1 MSLHWSMSVVFCV
14 ITALFV
20 YFIIRAKFQLALH
33 DHAELKVSNEKLNQE
48 LENVSSELKVA
59 DSHRIKAQT
68 QADRIP
74 SLESKLHDLHQELIQ
89 SKSHSAELDAKLAS
103 EKIQSE
109 EKLTLLSS
117 AQTQM
122 KTEFENLAQQ
132 ILETKS
138 KKFTEQNKDNLSV
151 LLNPLKEQL
160 QGFRKRVDDI
170 YEKDSSGRT
179 KLIHEIEQ
187 LKNLNIKISEDAMNL
202 TNALRGENKTQ
213 GNWGEM
219 VLEKLLEQSG
229 LRKGHEYE
237 VQGTFRNDEGKMLRP
252 DVILRLPEGKDIII
266 DSKVSLTA
274 HDEYINAVDAH
285 EQEQALKRLVLSI
298 RSHIKELRSKNYDHI
313 KELSTLDYVFMFVP
327 IDGVY
332 TTALEAD
339 PTLYQEMMDN
349 HIMVVTP
356 STLMLALKMI
366 YNIWRHEHQND
377 NALEIARKAGDLYDK
392 FVSFAESLTE
402 VGARLDQAQKAY
414 GTARNRLCEGN
425 GNLVTR
431 TEQLKKLGAKAKKSI
446 PDALLTGSDSEK
458 LVKKETVINDSLSK

>member
-1 MSLHWSMSVVFCV
+1 MTLYWSMSVVFCV
-14 ITALFV
+14 ITAVFV
-20 YFIIRAKFQLALH
+20 YFIVRAKFQLSLH
-33 DHAELKVSNEKLNQE
+33 DYAELKVLNEKLNKT
-48 LENVSSELKVA
+48 LENVNSELKEA
-59 DSHRIKAQT
+59 DSQRIKAQT

-74 SLESKLHDLHQELIQ
+74 SLESQLQHLQQELIQ

-138 KKFTEQNKDNLSV
+138 KKFTKQNKDNLSA

-160 QGFRKRVDDI
+160 QGFRKRVDDV

-274 HDEYINAVDAH
+274 HDEYINAVDSH

-313 KELSTLDYVFMFVP
+313 QELSTLDYVFMFVP

-446 PDALLTGSDSEK
+446 PDALVTSSDSDK
-458 LVKKETVINDSLSK
+458 LVKKEPVINDSLSK

>member
-1 MSLHWSMSVVFCV
+1 MENAILLLSVI
-14 ITALFV
+14 ITAGVV
-20 YFIIRAKFQLALH
+20 YFLMRQVNSSCQI
-33 DHAELKVSNEKLNQE
+33 NEKVLKQKCEDAQICLNEAQEQLKASELARTKAETISERIPVLELQLKEYQDHLIKTKSQNSE
-48 LENVSSELKVA
+48 LEAN
-59 DSHRIKAQT
+59 
-68 QADRIP
+68 
-74 SLESKLHDLHQELIQ
+74 LI
-89 SKSHSAELDAKLAS
+89 S
-103 EKIQSE
+103 EKKQSD
-109 EKLTLLSS
+109 EKISLLNDITKQS
-117 AQTQM
+117 

-138 KKFTEQNKDNLSV
+138 KKFTEQNKDNLTS
-151 LLNPLKEQL
+151 LLDPLKNQL
-160 QGFRKRVDDI
+160 DGFRKRIDDV
-170 YEKDSSGRT
+170 YEKDSNGRT
-179 KLIHEIEQ
+179 KLFHEIEQ
-187 LKNLNIKISEDAMNL
+187 LKNTNQKISEDAMNL

-229 LRKGHEYE
+229 LRKGHEYQ
-237 VQGTFRNDEGKMLRP
+237 VQGTFRSDQGKMLRP

-274 HDEYINAVDAH
+274 HDEYINASDN
-285 EQEQALKRLVLSI
+285 QEQDKALKRLVISI

-313 KELSTLDYVFMFVP
+313 PELSTLDYVFMFVP

-392 FVSFAESLTE
+392 FVSFTESLTE
-402 VGARLDQAQKAY
+402 VGSRLGQAQKAY
-414 GTARNRLCEGN
+414 DVARNRLCEGN
-425 GNLVTR
+425 GNIVTR
-431 TEQLKKLGAKAKKSI
+431 TEQLKKLGAKAKKAIPESLVSI
-446 PDALLTGSDSEK
+446 ADNEK
-458 LVKKETVINDSLSK
+458 MIKNEAVMNN